1 MKKKTILIVD
11 DHADTRLLVSAR
23 LKKHQYNTVFAAD
36 AMQAIA
42 VARETL
48 PDAILLDLSLP
59 GGNGFIVLTRLKA
72 NTALSGIPVII
83 LTADESPESELKGL
97 EAGAEAFLHK
107 PVQEEA
113 LIAAVEGAVGSVSES
128 PIDNARLEF

>member
-1 MKKKTILIVD
+1 MKKKTILIID

-23 LKKHQYNTVFAAD
+23 LKKHQYNPVFAAD

-107 PVQEEA
+107 PVQEET

-128 PIDNARLEF
+128 PIDNVRLEF